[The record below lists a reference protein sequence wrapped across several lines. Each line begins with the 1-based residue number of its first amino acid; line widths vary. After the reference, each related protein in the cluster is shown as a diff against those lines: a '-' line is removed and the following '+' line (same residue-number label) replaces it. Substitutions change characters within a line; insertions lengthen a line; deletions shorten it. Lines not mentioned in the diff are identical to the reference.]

1 MKKTFML
8 LAVLAV
14 SVSSLFAQLST
25 RDNDATNVNLGAR
38 PVAGDAALTFTIP
51 LVGRSSNDGSDAGLY
66 NGNLFGAGQVLT
78 FRYYNTSDVA
88 YRLGIHMSADNS
100 KSNGELTD
108 EDGLGVSP
116 GDVKEAEYQ
125 DVMREYLIAPGI
137 EKHFTNS
144 NIWDVYAGGD
154 VLIGFS
160 KDKTMSNEIYWEQ
173 DPDGDPGDLQEGGR
187 NFQTRTTNAFVFGLG
202 GVVGMNIFVAQLPV
216 SVGIEYGLSA
226 KWLFGDRTMIESEFA
241 IDGDDD
247 VTSNEYYEDPD
258 DLGNIYT
265 DFSKRQFN
273 MDTNHNVRLNINFY
287 FSR

>member
-14 SVSSLFAQLST
+14 SVSSMFAQLST

-51 LVGRSSNDGSDAGLY
+51 IVGRSGNNGEDAGLY

-88 YRLGIHMSADNS
+88 YRLGIHMSADNNKRS
-100 KSNGELTD
+100 GEQTD
-108 EDGLGVSP
+108 EDLAFA
-116 GDVKEAEYQ
+116 GDVREAEYQ

-137 EKHFTNS
+137 EKHFSSS

-154 VLIGFS
+154 VLIGFN
-160 KDKTMSNEIYWEQ
+160 KEKNMSNEIYWE
-173 DPDGDPGDLQEGGR
+173 DDGGDLIEGGR
-187 NFQTRTTNAFVFGLG
+187 NFQTSTTNAFVFGLG

-226 KWLFGDRTMIESEFA
+226 KWLFGDKTKVETEFA
-241 IDGDDD
+241 ANASDD
-247 VTSNEYYEDPD
+247 VVTNEYYEDPD